1 MNAPQPMTLKSQPQ
15 TCDAATTSAARAVNR
30 ARLLRNALPAVSLI
44 VLLATIFIMQPR
56 AMSYMGMNLM
66 LNLAVPIA
74 LATIAQMLII
84 TVNDLD
90 LSLGSFISFV
100 ACVAAT
106 LLNDHPLLG
115 CLALVGCVAVYAVLG
130 ALIHIRQLPAIVVT
144 LGMSFIWVGGAVLL
158 LPAPGG
164 SAPQWLQALVKIK
177 TPLLPFAVVVC
188 VLLAVA
194 VHLFLMR
201 STWGVVL
208 RGAGGNPLAIA
219 KAGWSL
225 LRIKVTLY
233 AMAGTFGVLS
243 GLFLVGLTT
252 SADANMALRYTL
264 LSIAGVILGGGE
276 FTGGRVSPV
285 GAVLGALT
293 LVLAGSLLSFIRIS
307 PDWQIGA
314 QGAILILV
322 LALRT
327 AVNRLEARPA

>member
-1 MNAPQPMTLKSQPQ
+1 MNAPQSMTLKPQPLL
-15 TCDAATTSAARAVNR
+15 TATPSAGFNR
-30 ARLLRNALPAVSLI
+30 ARLLRNALPAVSLV

-106 LLNDHPLLG
+106 LLNDHPWLG
-115 CLALVGCVAVYAVLG
+115 CLALLGCVGVYALLG

-144 LGMSFIWVGGAVLL
+144 LGMSFIWIGGAVLL

-164 SAPQWLQALVKIK
+164 SAPHWLQALVKIK

-188 VLLAVA
+188 VLLAIA

-201 STWGVVL
+201 STLGVVL

-233 AMAGTFGVLS
+233 AMAGCFGVLS

-276 FTGGRVSPV
+276 FTGGRVSPI

-327 AVNRLEARPA
+327 AVNRLEVRPV

>member
-1 MNAPQPMTLKSQPQ
+1 MNPSLSLSALALKKPQI
-15 TCDAATTSAARAVNR
+15 NR
-30 ARLLRNALPAVSLI
+30 ARLLRSALPGLSLA
-44 VLLATIFIMQPR
+44 LLLVAIFIIQPR
-56 AMSYMGMNLM
+56 AISYMGMNLM

-90 LSLGSFISFV
+90 LALGSFISFV

-115 CLALVGCVAVYAVLG
+115 CLVLVGCIGVYALLG
-130 ALIHIRQLPAIVVT
+130 ALIHSRRLPAIVVT

-177 TPLLPFAVVVC
+177 TPVLPFAIVVC
-188 VLLAVA
+188 VVLAVA

-201 STWGVVL
+201 SRFGVVL
-208 RGAGGNPLAIA
+208 RGAGGNPLAMA

-233 AMAGTFGVLS
+233 ALAGGFGVLS

-327 AVNRLEARPA
+327 AVNRLEVRPV

>member
-1 MNAPQPMTLKSQPQ
+1 MNAPQPMTLKKP
-15 TCDAATTSAARAVNR
+15 AAPNVPGSATGAVNR
-30 ARLLRNALPAVSLI
+30 ARWLRNALPAISLV
-44 VLLATIFIMQPR
+44 VLLVTIFIMQPR

-106 LLNDHPLLG
+106 LLNEHPLLG
-115 CLALVGCVAVYAVLG
+115 GLVLVGCIGVYALLG
-130 ALIHIRQLPAIVVT
+130 ALIHTRRLPAIVVT

-177 TPLLPFAVVVC
+177 TPVLPFAIVVC
-188 VLLAVA
+188 VVLAA
-194 VHLFLMR
+194 AGHLFLMR
-201 STWGVVL
+201 SRFGVVL
-208 RGAGGNPLAIA
+208 RGAGGNPLAMA

-233 AMAGTFGVLS
+233 ALAGGFGVLS

-327 AVNRLEARPA
+327 AVNRLEVRPV

>member
-1 MNAPQPMTLKSQPQ
+1 MNAPQPMTLKKP
-15 TCDAATTSAARAVNR
+15 AAPNVPGSATGAVNR
-30 ARLLRNALPAVSLI
+30 ARWLRNALPAISLV
-44 VLLATIFIMQPR
+44 VLLVTIFIMQPR

-115 CLALVGCVAVYAVLG
+115 CLVLVGCIGVYALLG
-130 ALIHIRQLPAIVVT
+130 ALIHSRRLPAIVVT

-177 TPLLPFAVVVC
+177 TPVLPFAIVVC
-188 VLLAVA
+188 VVLAA
-194 VHLFLMR
+194 AGHLFLMR
-201 STWGVVL
+201 SRFGVVL
-208 RGAGGNPLAIA
+208 RGAGGNPLAMA

-225 LRIKVTLY
+225 LRIKVMLY
-233 AMAGTFGVLS
+233 ALAGGFGVLS

-327 AVNRLEARPA
+327 AVNRLEVRPV

>member
-1 MNAPQPMTLKSQPQ
+1 MNAPQPMTLKKP
-15 TCDAATTSAARAVNR
+15 AAPNVPGSATGAVNR
-30 ARLLRNALPAVSLI
+30 ARWLRNALPAISLV
-44 VLLATIFIMQPR
+44 VLLVTIFIMQPR

-115 CLALVGCVAVYAVLG
+115 CLVLVGCIGVYALLG
-130 ALIHIRQLPAIVVT
+130 ALIHSRRLPAIVVT

-177 TPLLPFAVVVC
+177 TPVLPFAIVVC
-188 VLLAVA
+188 VVLAA
-194 VHLFLMR
+194 AGHLFLMR
-201 STWGVVL
+201 SRFGVVL
-208 RGAGGNPLAIA
+208 RGAGGNPLAMA

-233 AMAGTFGVLS
+233 ALAGGFGVLS

-327 AVNRLEARPA
+327 AVNRLEVRPV

>member
-1 MNAPQPMTLKSQPQ
+1 MNAPQPMTLKKP
-15 TCDAATTSAARAVNR
+15 AAPNVPGSATGAVNR
-30 ARLLRNALPAVSLI
+30 ARWLRNALPAISLV
-44 VLLATIFIMQPR
+44 VLLVTIFIMQPR

-115 CLALVGCVAVYAVLG
+115 CLVLVGCIGVYALLG
-130 ALIHIRQLPAIVVT
+130 ALIHTRRLPAIVVT

-177 TPLLPFAVVVC
+177 TPVLPFAIVVC
-188 VLLAVA
+188 VVLAA
-194 VHLFLMR
+194 AGHLFLMR
-201 STWGVVL
+201 SRFGVVL
-208 RGAGGNPLAIA
+208 RGAGGNPLAMA

-233 AMAGTFGVLS
+233 ALAGGFGVLS

-327 AVNRLEARPA
+327 AVNRLEVRPV

>member
-1 MNAPQPMTLKSQPQ
+1 MNAPQPMTLKKP
-15 TCDAATTSAARAVNR
+15 AAPNVPGSATGAVNR
-30 ARLLRNALPAVSLI
+30 ARWLRNALPAISLV
-44 VLLATIFIMQPR
+44 VLLVTIFIMQPR

-115 CLALVGCVAVYAVLG
+115 CLVLVGCIAVYALLG
-130 ALIHIRQLPAIVVT
+130 ALIHTRRLPAIVVT

-177 TPLLPFAVVVC
+177 TPVLPFAIVVC
-188 VLLAVA
+188 VVLAVA

-201 STWGVVL
+201 SRFGVVL
-208 RGAGGNPLAIA
+208 RGAGGNPLAMA

-233 AMAGTFGVLS
+233 ALAGGFGVLS

-327 AVNRLEARPA
+327 AVNRLEVRPV

>member
-1 MNAPQPMTLKSQPQ
+1 MNAPQPMTLKKP
-15 TCDAATTSAARAVNR
+15 AAPNVPGSATGAVNR
-30 ARLLRNALPAVSLI
+30 ARWLRNALPAISLV
-44 VLLATIFIMQPR
+44 VLLVTIFIMQPR

-115 CLALVGCVAVYAVLG
+115 CLVLVGCIGVYALLG
-130 ALIHIRQLPAIVVT
+130 ALIHTRRLPAIVVT

-177 TPLLPFAVVVC
+177 TPVLPFAIVVC
-188 VLLAVA
+188 VVLTVA

-201 STWGVVL
+201 SRFGVVL
-208 RGAGGNPLAIA
+208 RGAGGNPLAMA

-233 AMAGTFGVLS
+233 ALAGGFGVLS

-327 AVNRLEARPA
+327 AVNRLEVRPV

>member
-1 MNAPQPMTLKSQPQ
+1 MNAPQPMTLKKP
-15 TCDAATTSAARAVNR
+15 AAPNVPGSATGAVNR
-30 ARLLRNALPAVSLI
+30 ARWLRNALPAISLV
-44 VLLATIFIMQPR
+44 VLLVTIFIMQPR

-115 CLALVGCVAVYAVLG
+115 CLVLLGCIGVYALLG
-130 ALIHIRQLPAIVVT
+130 ALIHSRRLPAIVVT

-177 TPLLPFAVVVC
+177 TPVLPFAIVVC
-188 VLLAVA
+188 VVLAVA

-201 STWGVVL
+201 SRFGVVL
-208 RGAGGNPLAIA
+208 RGAGGNPLAMA

-233 AMAGTFGVLS
+233 ALAGGFGVLS

-327 AVNRLEARPA
+327 AVNRLEVRPV